1 MYQVDC
7 KLQEYGNRKHVVASL
22 EKKVAALG
30 ADSEFVKAL
39 DIPRELEKTVFLTAA
54 LRCLRTDMSA
64 VTIESFLE
72 KKAAC
77 AAKLKEV
84 AVHMSRL
91 TGIHQAMV
99 EREAAQEVREP
110 QKGARLSLA

>member
-22 EKKVAALG
+22 QKKVAALG
-30 ADSEFVKAL
+30 ADSELVQAL
-39 DIPRELEKTVFLTAA
+39 DIPRELEKTMFLTAA
-54 LRCLRTDMSA
+54 LRCLRSDMSA

-99 EREAAQEVREP
+99 EKEKERRKSENHKR
-110 QKGARLSLA
+110 ARA